1 MGATSYLTKS
11 HFVMTA
17 FVGRDL
23 ELTKLKELVRLD
35 VASLV
40 VIKGRR
46 RVGKSRLATEFA
58 ARLSGYRSILIAG
71 MAPDEK
77 VTAADERE
85 DFASQLSR
93 ALSIPPPRADDWNTL
108 LWALADRTATGK
120 WVVILDEINWL
131 GAKDATFLGKL
142 KSAWDVHFSKNKKL
156 ILILS
161 GSLSSWIER
170 NILHSTGF
178 VGRVHLDLT
187 LDELPLRHCA
197 PFLEPGHRYVSGFEK
212 LKIVAVT
219 GGIPSYLERIDPT
232 SSAEANIHRLCLTR
246 EGFLFREFDLLFND
260 LFQKKQFYRRLIA
273 AIAEKPMELEDIYRK
288 LGIEKA
294 GYISEC
300 IEELIEAGFLAR
312 HYTWNI
318 KTRAPSKR
326 SLIRVIDNYTRFYFR
341 CIKPNRAA
349 VERGAARLPAGN
361 EGILGLQFENLI
373 LKNRASVW
381 TKLGISAD
389 DIIFD
394 NPYWQTTTQKTH
406 GCQIDYMIQC
416 RNNTVY
422 ACEIKFSKSPLQR
435 AVISEVDRKIRNIAK
450 PRNYTFRPV
459 LIHVNGVDDN
469 LLDERYFD
477 TVIDFGEMWS

>member
-1 MGATSYLTKS
+1 
-11 HFVMTA
+11 MTA

-23 ELTKLKELVRLD
+23 ELTKLKELARLN
-35 VASLV
+35 VPSLA

-58 ARLSGYRSILIAG
+58 ARLSGYRSILITG

-93 ALSIPPPRADDWNTL
+93 ALSMPPPRADDWNTL

-142 KSAWDVHFSKNKKL
+142 KSAWDVHFSKNKTL

-161 GSLSSWIER
+161 GSLSNWIER

-187 LDELPLRHCA
+187 LDELPLRDCV
-197 PFLEPGHRYVSGFEK
+197 PFLETGHQFLSSYEK
-212 LKIVAVT
+212 FKIVAVT
-219 GGIPSYLERIDPT
+219 GGIPSYLERIDSA
-232 SSAEANIHRLCLTR
+232 SSADANIHRLCLTP

-260 LFQKKQFYRRLIA
+260 LFQKKKFYHRLIA
-273 AIAEKPMELEDIYRK
+273 AVAEKPLELEDIYRK
-288 LGIEKA
+288 LNVAKA

-300 IEELIEAGFLAR
+300 IQDLIEAGFLAR
-312 HYTWNI
+312 HYTWSV
-318 KTRAPSKR
+318 KTGGPAKR

-341 CIKPNRAA
+341 CIKPNKAA
-349 VERGAARLPAGN
+349 VERGAVRLPAGSD
-361 EGILGLQFENLI
+361 GILGLQFENLI
-373 LKNRASVW
+373 LKNRPSVW
-381 TKLGISAD
+381 AKVGIGAD
-389 DIIFD
+389 DIVFD
-394 NPYWQTTTQKTH
+394 NPYWQTATQKTR

-422 ACEIKFSKSPLQR
+422 VCEIKFSKSQLQR
-435 AVISEVDRKIRNIAK
+435 AVISEVGRKIHSIAK

-459 LIHVNGVDDN
+459 LIHVNGVDDSV
-469 LLDERYFD
+469 LEERYFD
-477 TVIDFGEMWS
+477 TVIDFGELWR

>member
-1 MGATSYLTKS
+1 
-11 HFVMTA
+11 MTA
-17 FVGRDL
+17 FVGRDV
-23 ELTKLKELVRLD
+23 ELAKLRELARLN
-35 VASLV
+35 VPSLV

-46 RVGKSRLATEFA
+46 RAGKSRLATEFA
-58 ARLSGYRSILIAG
+58 ARLSGYHSILITG
-71 MAPDEK
+71 MAPDGK

-93 ALSIPPPRADDWNTL
+93 ALSMSPPRADDWNTL
-108 LWALADRTATGK
+108 LWALADRTAKGK
-120 WVVILDEINWL
+120 RVVILDEINWL

-142 KSAWDVHFSKNKKL
+142 KSAWDVHFSKNKRL

-187 LDELPLRHCA
+187 LDELPLRDCL
-197 PFLEPGHRYVSGFEK
+197 PFLQTGHQFLSSYEK
-212 LKIVAVT
+212 FKIVAVT
-219 GGIPSYLERIDPT
+219 GGIPSYLERIDPA
-232 SSAEANIHRLCLTR
+232 SSADANIHRLCMTR

-273 AIAEKPMELEDIYRK
+273 AVAEKPLELEEIYRK
-288 LGIEKA
+288 LKVEKA

-300 IEELIEAGFLAR
+300 IQDLIEAGFLAR
-312 HYTWNI
+312 HYTWSVR
-318 KTRAPSKR
+318 TGGPAKR

-341 CIKPNRAA
+341 CIKPNKAA
-349 VERGAARLPAGN
+349 VERGAAQLPAGS
-361 EGILGLQFENLI
+361 EGILGLQFENVI
-373 LKNRASVW
+373 LKNRPSVW
-381 TKLGISAD
+381 KKLGISAD
-389 DIIFD
+389 DIVFD
-394 NPYWQTTTQKTH
+394 NPYWQTATQKTR

-435 AVISEVDRKIRNIAK
+435 AVISEVDRKIRTIAK

-459 LIHVNGVDDN
+459 LIQVNGVDDS
-469 LLDERYFD
+469 LIDERYFD

>member
-1 MGATSYLTKS
+1 
-11 HFVMTA
+11 MTA

-23 ELTKLKELVRLD
+23 ELAKLQELARLN
-35 VASLV
+35 VPSLV

-58 ARLSGYRSILIAG
+58 TRLSGYRSILITG

-93 ALSIPPPRADDWNTL
+93 ALSMPPPRADDWNTL

-161 GSLSSWIER
+161 GSLTSWIER

-187 LDELPLRHCA
+187 LDELPLRDCI
-197 PFLEPGHRYVSGFEK
+197 PFLETGHQFLSSYEK
-212 LKIVAVT
+212 FKIVAVT
-219 GGIPSYLERIDPT
+219 GGIPSYLERIDPA
-232 SSAEANIHRLCLTR
+232 SSADANIHRLCLTR
-246 EGFLFREFDLLFND
+246 EGFLFCEFDLLFND
-260 LFQKKQFYRRLIA
+260 LFQKKKFYRRLIA
-273 AIAEKPMELEDIYRK
+273 AVAEKPLELEGIYRK
-288 LGIEKA
+288 LNVEKA

-300 IEELIEAGFLAR
+300 IQDLIEAGFLAR
-312 HYTWNI
+312 HYTWSV
-318 KTRAPSKR
+318 KTGEPAKR

-341 CIKPNRAA
+341 CIKPSKAA
-349 VERGAARLPAGN
+349 VDRGAVRLPAGSD
-361 EGILGLQFENLI
+361 GILGLQFENLI
-373 LKNRASVW
+373 LKNRPSVW
-381 TKLGISAD
+381 AKVGIGAD
-389 DIIFD
+389 DIVFD
-394 NPYWQTTTQKTH
+394 NPYWQTATQKTR

-422 ACEIKFSKSPLQR
+422 VCEIKFSKSQLQR
-435 AVISEVDRKIRNIAK
+435 AVISEVDRKIRSIAK

-459 LIHVNGVDDN
+459 LIHVNGVDDSV
-469 LLDERYFD
+469 LEERYFD
-477 TVIDFGEMWS
+477 TVIDFGELWS

>member
-1 MGATSYLTKS
+1 
-11 HFVMTA
+11 MTA

-23 ELTKLKELVRLD
+23 ELAKLMELARLN
-35 VASLV
+35 VPSLV

-58 ARLSGYRSILIAG
+58 ARLSGYRSILITG

-93 ALSIPPPRADDWNTL
+93 ALSMPPPRADDWNTL
-108 LWALADRTATGK
+108 LWTLADRTATGK

-161 GSLSSWIER
+161 GSLSSWVEK

-187 LDELPLRHCA
+187 LDELPLRDCG
-197 PFLEPGHRYVSGFEK
+197 PFLETGHQFVSSYEK
-212 LKIVAVT
+212 FKIVAVT
-219 GGIPSYLERIDPT
+219 GGIPSYLERINPASGAD
-232 SSAEANIHRLCLTR
+232 ANIHRLCFTR

-273 AIAEKPMELEDIYRK
+273 AVAEKPLELEDIYRK
-288 LGIEKA
+288 LKVEKA

-300 IEELIEAGFLAR
+300 IHDLTEAGFLAR
-312 HYTWNI
+312 HYTWSV
-318 KTRAPSKR
+318 KTGGPTRR

-349 VERGAARLPAGN
+349 VERGAAQLPAGS
-361 EGILGLQFENLI
+361 EGILGLQFENVI
-373 LKNRASVW
+373 LKNRPSVW
-381 TKLGISAD
+381 KKLGISAD
-389 DIIFD
+389 DIVFD
-394 NPYWQTTTQKTH
+394 NPYWQTATQKTRA
-406 GCQIDYMIQC
+406 CQIDYMIQC

-459 LIHVNGVDDN
+459 LIHVNGVDN
-469 LLDERYFD
+469 GLLDERYFD
-477 TVIDFGEMWS
+477 TVIDFGEMWG

>member
-1 MGATSYLTKS
+1 
-11 HFVMTA
+11 MTA

-58 ARLSGYRSILIAG
+58 ARLSGYRSILITG

-161 GSLSSWIER
+161 GSLSSWIEK

-187 LDELPLRHCA
+187 LDELPLRDCA
-197 PFLEPGHRYVSGFEK
+197 PFLAAGHQFLASYEK
-212 LKIVAVT
+212 FKILAVT
-219 GGIPSYLERIDPT
+219 GGIPSYLERIDPA
-232 SSAEANIHRLCLTR
+232 SSADANIHRLCLTR

-260 LFQKKQFYRRLIA
+260 LFQKKKFYRRLIA
-273 AIAEKPMELEDIYRK
+273 AIAEKPLELEDIYRK
-288 LGIEKA
+288 LNVEKA

-300 IEELIEAGFLAR
+300 IEDLIEAGFLAR

-318 KTRAPSKR
+318 KTGGPARR

-349 VERGAARLPAGN
+349 VERGAARLPAGS

-373 LKNRASVW
+373 LKNRPSVW
-381 TKLGISAD
+381 KTLGISAD

-394 NPYWQTTTQKTH
+394 NPYWQTATQKTR

-422 ACEIKFSKSPLQR
+422 ACEIKFSKGPLPR
-435 AVISEVDRKIRNIAK
+435 AMISEVDRKIHNIAK

-459 LIHVNGVDDN
+459 LIHVNGVDDS

>member
-1 MGATSYLTKS
+1 
-11 HFVMTA
+11 MTA

-23 ELTKLKELVRLD
+23 ELAKLKELARLD

-46 RVGKSRLATEFA
+46 RVGKSRLAAEFA
-58 ARLSGYRSILIAG
+58 ASLPGYRSILLAG
-71 MAPDEK
+71 MAPDAK
-77 VTAADERE
+77 VTADDERE
-85 DFASQLSR
+85 DFAAQLSR
-93 ALSIPPPRADDWNTL
+93 ALAIPPPRADDWNTL
-108 LWALADRTATGK
+108 LWALADRTAAGK

-142 KSAWDVHFSKNKKL
+142 KSAWDIHFSKNNKL

-178 VGRVHLDLT
+178 VGRVHFDLT

-197 PFLEPGHRYVSGFEK
+197 PFLEAGHRYLSSYEK
-212 LKIVAVT
+212 FKIMSVT
-219 GGIPSYLERIDPT
+219 GGIPSYLERIDAA
-232 SSAEANIHRLCLTR
+232 SSADANIHRLCFTP
-246 EGFLFREFDLLFND
+246 EGFLFREFELLFND
-260 LFQKKQFYRRLIA
+260 LFQRKQFYRRLIA
-273 AIAEKPMELEDIYRK
+273 AAAEKPLELAGMYRK
-288 LGIEKA
+288 LDVEKA

-300 IEELIEAGFLAR
+300 VEDLIEAGFLAR
-312 HYTWNI
+312 HYTWNV
-318 KTRAPSKR
+318 KTGEVSKR

-341 CIKPNRAA
+341 CIKPNKAA
-349 VERGAARLPAGN
+349 VERGAVRLPASS

-373 LKNRASVW
+373 LKNRPSVW
-381 TKLGISAD
+381 AKVGIGAD
-389 DIIFD
+389 DIVFD
-394 NPYWQTTTQKTH
+394 NPYWQTATQKTR

-422 ACEIKFSKSPLQR
+422 VCEIKFSKSPLHH
-435 AVISEVDRKIRNIAK
+435 AVISEVDRKIRNLAK

-459 LIHVNGVDDN
+459 LIHVNGVDDSV
-469 LLDERYFD
+469 LEERYFD
-477 TVIDFGEMWS
+477 TVIDFGELWG

>member
-1 MGATSYLTKS
+1 
-11 HFVMTA
+11 MTA
-17 FVGRDL
+17 FVGREV
-23 ELTKLKELVRLD
+23 ELAKLKELARLD
-35 VASLV
+35 VPSLV

-58 ARLSGYRSILIAG
+58 ARLVGYRSVLLTG

-77 VTAADERE
+77 VTANDERE
-85 DFASQLSR
+85 DFAAQLSR
-93 ALSIPPPRADDWNTL
+93 AFAMPPPRADDWNTL

-142 KSAWDVHFSKNKKL
+142 KSAWDLHFSKNNKL

-170 NILHSTGF
+170 NILRSTGF
-178 VGRVHLDLT
+178 LGRVHLDLT

-197 PFLEPGHRYVSGFEK
+197 AFLEPGHRYLSNYEK
-212 LKIVAVT
+212 FKIVAIT
-219 GGIPSYLERIDPT
+219 GGIPSYLERVDPAA
-232 SSAEANIHRLCLTR
+232 SADTNIHRLCLTR

-260 LFQKKQFYRRLIA
+260 LFHKKEFYRRLIA
-273 AIAEKPMELEDIYRK
+273 SLAEKPMELEDLYRK
-288 LGIEKA
+288 LHVEKS

-318 KTRAPSKR
+318 KTGGASKR

-349 VERGAARLPAGN
+349 VERGAARLPVGS
-361 EGILGLQFENLI
+361 ESILGLQFENLI

-381 TKLGISAD
+381 TKLGISPD
-389 DIIFD
+389 DIVFD
-394 NPYWQTTTQKTH
+394 NPYWQTATQRTR
-406 GCQIDYMIQC
+406 GCQLDYVIQC

-422 ACEIKFSKSPLQR
+422 VCEIKFSKAPLQH
-435 AVISEVDRKIRNIAK
+435 AIVPEVDRKIRCIAK
-450 PRNYTFRPV
+450 PRNFTFRPV
-459 LIHVNGVDDN
+459 LIHINGVDESV
-469 LLDERYFD
+469 LEERYFD
-477 TVIDFGEMWS
+477 SVIDFGELWS

>member
-1 MGATSYLTKS
+1 
-11 HFVMTA
+11 MTA

-23 ELTKLKELVRLD
+23 ELTKLKELARLD

-58 ARLSGYRSILIAG
+58 ARLSGYRSILITG
-71 MAPDEK
+71 MAPDQK

-187 LDELPLRHCA
+187 LDELPLRDCA
-197 PFLEPGHRYVSGFEK
+197 PFLEAGHQFLASYEK
-212 LKIVAVT
+212 FKILAVT
-219 GGIPSYLERIDPT
+219 GGIPSYLERIDPA
-232 SSAEANIHRLCLTR
+232 SSADANIHRLCLTR

-260 LFQKKQFYRRLIA
+260 LFQKKKFYRRLIA
-273 AIAEKPMELEDIYRK
+273 AIAEKPLELEDIYRK
-288 LGIEKA
+288 LNVEKA

-300 IEELIEAGFLAR
+300 IEDLIEAGFLAR
-312 HYTWNI
+312 HYTWNV
-318 KTRAPSKR
+318 KTGGPARR

-349 VERGAARLPAGN
+349 VERGAARLPAGS

-373 LKNRASVW
+373 LKNRPSVW
-381 TKLGISAD
+381 KTLGISAD

-394 NPYWQTTTQKTH
+394 NPYWQTATQKTR

-435 AVISEVDRKIRNIAK
+435 AVISEVDRKVRNIAK

-459 LIHVNGVDDN
+459 LIHVNGVDDS

>member
-1 MGATSYLTKS
+1 
-11 HFVMTA
+11 MTA

-23 ELTKLKELVRLD
+23 ELTKLKELIRLD

-58 ARLSGYRSILIAG
+58 ARLSGYRSILITG

-187 LDELPLRHCA
+187 LDELPLRDCA
-197 PFLEPGHRYVSGFEK
+197 PFLEAGHQFLASYEK
-212 LKIVAVT
+212 FKILAVT
-219 GGIPSYLERIDPT
+219 GGIPSYLERIDPA
-232 SSAEANIHRLCLTR
+232 SSADANIQRLCLTR

-260 LFQKKQFYRRLIA
+260 LFQKKLFYRRLIA
-273 AIAEKPMELEDIYRK
+273 AVAEKPLELEDIYRK
-288 LGIEKA
+288 LNVEKA

-300 IEELIEAGFLAR
+300 IEDLIEAGFLAR

-318 KTRAPSKR
+318 KTGGPARR

-349 VERGAARLPAGN
+349 VERGAARVPAGS

-373 LKNRASVW
+373 LKNRPSVW
-381 TKLGISAD
+381 KKLGISAD

-394 NPYWQTTTQKTH
+394 NPYWQTATQKTR
-406 GCQIDYMIQC
+406 GCQIDYVIQC

-422 ACEIKFSKSPLQR
+422 ACEIKFSNDPLQR
-435 AVISEVDRKIRNIAK
+435 GVISEVDRKIRNIAK

-459 LIHVNGVDDN
+459 LIHVNGVDDS

-477 TVIDFGEMWS
+477 NVIDFGEMWS